1 MSALPSH
8 PTRIDHDVY
17 EAAKL
22 GGGSAAERI
31 NRWARIGRELEATS
45 SGSQVARVLAGN
57 GSYDALAER
66 EQAMVR
72 AAWDERIEAAI
83 DSLNFEQDLLAAGA
97 AWAEAD
103 EEGNLV
109 IRGGE

>member
-1 MSALPSH
+1 MLPSH

-17 EAAKL
+17 EAAKV

-45 SGSQVARVLAGN
+45 SGSAVARVLAGN

-72 AAWDERIEAAI
+72 AAWDERIEAVVA
-83 DSLNFEQDLLAAGA
+83 SLDFEQELQADGA
-97 AWAEAD
+97 PWAEAD
-103 EEGNLV
+103 DEGNLV

>member
-1 MSALPSH
+1 MTLLPSH

-17 EAAKL
+17 EAAKV

-45 SGSQVARVLAGN
+45 SGSAVARVLAGN

-72 AAWDERIEAAI
+72 AAWDERVEAALA
-83 DSLNFEQDLLAAGA
+83 SLDFSQELHDVGA
-97 AWAEAD
+97 SWAEAD